1 MPMPTTAD
9 LYRAPTLILLFVL
22 VAVFGALWLQR
33 RSLPPLRMRAGEA
46 TTARQRQ
53 LMWLAGWMFAAIQLE
68 MEVFGRAQT
77 GLWLAV
83 SRVTLELASLMF
95 LGSMAPQYLSRKPRI
110 LYVVAFALPLMLFT
124 VLVSFDTAP
133 GPLARALLL
142 VFWAGTLLVA
152 VRWSLERHL
161 LPVWLSLLLV
171 ALAGGGAIWLIL
183 GQQYGAVVALVQGST
198 MLITALLFALAFR
211 RLTAGV
217 VFTVG
222 GLASWSVALM
232 VEPFM
237 GAASAPV
244 VLIRILNLMKV
255 VAAVGMIVLVMEDE
269 IALNRATQ
277 LRDRRARLE
286 MEKYTEVFLGA
297 VPSEEESGQYDQLC
311 ETIAGA
317 SRFRQ
322 AAVLVRGTEGRFRV
336 CGRAGIDG
344 ALAEALD
351 ALGRRT
357 TDEKVREVVKA
368 NFYKQEIGHLVLLDL
383 TRLMEPG
390 DELLQMNFR
399 EAHAL
404 AVRGRDRELLGT
416 LLLAGLREPDQPLL
430 TEDVLPLEL
439 LVARVGAAREQQVL
453 LRRLL
458 QAERLAG
465 LGQLAGGVAHEL
477 NNPLTVVTGYAE
489 LMADDE
495 GVNRDQA
502 LVILNEARRMKQIID
517 SLIRFRRAAP
527 VNREAVSID
536 SLLRDVERLARQDL
550 ESAQVNLQIRLPAHL
565 PNVQADVDQLRQVFW
580 QIIRN
585 AIGSMEAS
593 REELDRHLIVEAAAA
608 GQRVEVRFSDNGP
621 GFSNAARA
629 FDPFYTTR
637 DQGEGIG
644 LGLSICYSIIR
655 EHGGEISA
663 INLHPRGAV
672 VVIELPADESD
683 AIAEPAAEGET
694 LQPSA
699 VWASSSAHRD

>member
-1 MPMPTTAD
+1 MPTTAD
-9 LYRAPTLILLFVL
+9 IYRAPTLILLFVL

-83 SRVTLELASLMF
+83 SRITLELAALMF

-124 VLVSFDTAP
+124 VLVSLDPAP
-133 GPLARALLL
+133 GPLTRALLF
-142 VFWAGTLLVA
+142 VFLAGGLLVA
-152 VRWSLERHL
+152 VRWSLDRHL

-171 ALAGGGAIWLIL
+171 ALVGGEAIWLTL
-183 GQQYGAVVALVQGST
+183 GQRYGAVVALVQGST

-222 GLASWSVALM
+222 GLASWSLALM
-232 VEPFM
+232 VEPLM
-237 GAASAPV
+237 GAEGAPV
-244 VLIRILNLMKV
+244 VLMRILNLMKV
-255 VAAVGMIVLVMEDE
+255 IAAVGMIVLVLEDE
-269 IALNRATQ
+269 IASNKATQ

-297 VPSEEESGQYDQLC
+297 VPSEEETGQYDQLC

-336 CGRAGIDG
+336 CGRAGMDG

-357 TDEKVREVVKA
+357 TDEKIREIVSTR
-368 NFYKQEIGHLVLLDL
+368 FYKQETGHLVLLDL

-416 LLLAGLREPDQPLL
+416 LLLAGLREPEEPLA

-439 LVARVGAAREQQVL
+439 LVARVGAAREQQML

-489 LMADDE
+489 LMADE
-495 GVNRDQA
+495 KGANRDQA

-517 SLIRFRRAAP
+517 SLIRFRKAAP
-527 VNREAVSID
+527 VNREAVSLD
-536 SLLRDVERLARQDL
+536 SLLRDVERLARLDL
-550 ESAQVNLQIRLPAHL
+550 EAARVQMQLRIPARLPS
-565 PNVQADVDQLRQVFW
+565 VQADVDQLRQVFW
-580 QIIRN
+580 QVIRN
-585 AIGSMEAS
+585 AIGSMDALPDEMP
-593 REELDRHLIVEAAAA
+593 RQLIVDAAAA
-608 GQRVEVRFSDNGP
+608 GQRVELRFSDNGP
-621 GFSNAARA
+621 GFANPARA

-663 INLHPRGAV
+663 VNLHPRGAA

-683 AIAEPAAEGET
+683 AITEPALEAET
-694 LQPSA
+694 LPPSPLW
-699 VWASSSAHRD
+699 VNGSAHTG